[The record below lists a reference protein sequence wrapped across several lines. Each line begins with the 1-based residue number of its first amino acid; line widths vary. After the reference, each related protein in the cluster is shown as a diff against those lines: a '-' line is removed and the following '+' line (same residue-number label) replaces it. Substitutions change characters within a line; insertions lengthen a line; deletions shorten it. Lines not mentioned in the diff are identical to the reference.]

1 MRMMIGVICV
11 IGLISMFGCDKE
23 IKEAGRP
30 TAMPAPMLMPASP
43 AQPALNS

>member
-11 IGLISMFGCDKE
+11 IGLASMFGCDKE

-30 TAMPAPMLMPASP
+30 TAPPLAAPL

>member
-23 IKEAGRP
+23 IKEAARP
-30 TAMPAPMLMPASP
+30 VPASL
-43 AQPALNS
+43 ARPALNS